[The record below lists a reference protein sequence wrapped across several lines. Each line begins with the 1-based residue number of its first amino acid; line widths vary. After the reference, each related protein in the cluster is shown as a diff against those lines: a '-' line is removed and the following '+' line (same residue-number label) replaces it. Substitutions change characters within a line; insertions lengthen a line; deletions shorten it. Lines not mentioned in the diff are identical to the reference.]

1 MTLTREDIL
10 DAVRMLQGDEDL
22 LVETMRALLDER
34 VMRILLTRA
43 PEVYEAFRR
52 FVLTEELLQL
62 PAEFREFREQ
72 VETRFDRLE
81 TELREFKQEARE
93 RFDRLERG
101 QEELRAGQEELRA
114 GQEELRAGQEEL
126 RAGQEELRERV
137 GRLEAGQEELRA
149 GQEELRAGQQ
159 ILIQRVDS
167 LDEWRRGEIARREGA
182 DYQREIVRRARRI
195 LGPGQGGSPEESQA
209 VSDQISAWLEEAGI
223 MEDDVPPR
231 SDPLR
236 ADLVWWKGRKVA
248 VAEISVKV
256 NGDDVERARLR
267 ADTLRQ
273 AGLDAIPVVI
283 GAEWAHPETPERA
296 QKAGVEWRVGRQV
309 SQGLREFHAYAP

>member
-1 MTLTREDIL
+1 
-10 DAVRMLQGDEDL
+10 MLQGDEDL

-52 FVLTEELLQL
+52 FVLTEELLRL

-81 TELREFKQEARE
+81 TELKEFKQEARE

-114 GQEELRAGQEEL
+114 GQ
-126 RAGQEELRERV
+126 
-137 GRLEAGQEELRA
+137 
-149 GQEELRAGQQ
+149 Q

-167 LDEWRRGEIARREGA
+167 LEEWRRGENARREGA

-267 ADTLRQ
+267 ANTLRQ

-296 QKAGVEWRVGRQV
+296 QKAGVEWCVGRQV